1 MNKKTKKW
9 YKLDNAAK
17 IFPPTSNKKDPKVF
31 RISCE
36 LYEEVD
42 EKVLQDALNS
52 TIEEYPVFL
61 SSLKKGLFW
70 YYLETSSVIPKV
82 EKENNLICDNMDS
95 SLLFRVSYYK
105 KRINLEVH
113 HALTDGT
120 GTIFFIKSLVTNYLK
135 NKYDIKDKILVDN
148 SSIFEK
154 EVDSFEKYYKKMHK
168 LEIPKSKK
176 AYNLKGDRYPEER
189 LKVIEGILP
198 VDKILSYSKNY
209 NTTVTI
215 YLVSVLIKSIAAN
228 MSRREKR
235 KPIVI
240 TVPVNL
246 RKYFKSNTARNFF
259 STINISY
266 KSKKDNEKLEDIV
279 NCVSN
284 QFGDML
290 SKEKLDRQMN
300 DLALLE
306 NLFII
311 RIVPLF
317 IKNLV
322 LKYFHLKD
330 KNNHTMTLSNIGIV
344 EMPKELQKYI
354 KLFDVMASTD
364 KTQLCMCSYLDKMVL
379 TFTSHFVDTEIEKN
393 FFKELNSED
402 IEIIIND
409 NVVEDSYEEVL

>member
-17 IFPPTSNKKDPKVF
+17 IFPPTSTKKDPKVF

-36 LYEEVD
+36 LYEDID
-42 EKVLQDALNS
+42 EKILQEAIEE
-52 TIEEYPVFL
+52 TIEEYPMFL

-70 YYLETSSVIPKV
+70 YYLETSSVTPKV
-82 EKENNLICDNMDS
+82 EQEKNLICDYMDA

-105 KRINLEVH
+105 KRINLEMH

-135 NKYDIKDKILVDN
+135 NKYCIKDKILVDN
-148 SSIFEK
+148 ASIFEK
-154 EVDSFEKYYKKMHK
+154 ESDSFEKYYKKMRK
-168 LEIPKSKK
+168 LEIPKSKR

-189 LKVIEGILP
+189 LKIIEGVLSC
-198 VDKILSYSKNY
+198 DKVLASSKSY

-215 YLVSVLIKSIAAN
+215 YLVSVLIKSISSN

-266 KSKKDNEKLEDIV
+266 KSKNDNEKLEDIISS
-279 NCVSN
+279 VSR
-284 QFGDML
+284 QFQENI

-322 LKYFHLKD
+322 LKYFHLRSK
-330 KNNHTMTLSNIGIV
+330 KNQTMTLSNIGII

-364 KTQLCMCSYLDKMVL
+364 KTQLCMCSYLNKMVL
-379 TFTSHFVDTEIEKN
+379 TFTTHLVDTEIEKN
-393 FFKELNSED
+393 FFKELNIGD
-402 IEIIIND
+402 TEIIINS

>member
-17 IFPPTSNKKDPKVF
+17 IFPPTSSKKDPKVF
-31 RISCE
+31 RIACE
-36 LYEEVD
+36 LYETID
-42 EKVLQDALNS
+42 ENILQEALLS
-52 TIEEYPVFL
+52 TVEEYPVFL

-82 EKENNLICDNMDS
+82 EKENTLICDYMKS
-95 SLLFRVSYYK
+95 ELLFRVSYYK

-120 GTIFFIKSLVTNYLK
+120 GTIFFIKSLVSNYLIK
-135 NKYDIKDKILVDN
+135 KYNIKKKILVDKT
-148 SSIFEK
+148 SISEK

-189 LKVIEGILP
+189 LKVIEGIVP
-198 VDKILSYSKNY
+198 TDKVLSLAKKY

-215 YLVSVLIKSIAAN
+215 YLTSVLIKSISTN
-228 MSRREKR
+228 MSRKDKK

-240 TVPVNL
+240 TIPINL

-259 STINISY
+259 STMNISY
-266 KSKKDNEKLEDIV
+266 KCKKDSERIEDIIR
-279 NCVSN
+279 CVSD
-284 QFGDML
+284 QFVENL
-290 SKEKLDRQMN
+290 SKEKLDSRMN

-306 NLFII
+306 NLLII

-322 LKYFHLKD
+322 LKWFHFKD
-330 KNNHTMTLSNIGIV
+330 KNNQTMTLSNIGVV
-344 EMPKELQKYI
+344 EMPEELQQYI
-354 KLFDVMASTD
+354 KLFDVMASTN
-364 KTQLCMCSYLDKMVL
+364 KMQLCMCSYLNNMVL
-379 TFTSHFVDTEIEKN
+379 NFTTHLVNNEIEKN
-393 FFKELNSED
+393 FFKELNRD
-402 IEIIIND
+402 DMEIIIND
-409 NVVEDSYEEVL
+409 NVVEESYEEVL

>member
-1 MNKKTKKW
+1 MNKKIKKW

-17 IFPPTSNKKDPKVF
+17 IFPPTSTKKDPKVF

-36 LYEEVD
+36 LYEDVD
-42 EKVLQDALNS
+42 EKILQDALNL

-61 SSLKKGLFW
+61 SCLKRGLFW
-70 YYLETSSVIPKV
+70 YYLETSSVMPKV
-82 EKENNLICDNMDS
+82 EEEKTLICDKMDPS
-95 SLLFRVSYYK
+95 FLFRVSYYK
-105 KRINLEVH
+105 KRINLEMH

-135 NKYDIKDKILVDN
+135 NKYNIKDKILVDN

-154 EVDSFEKYYKKMHK
+154 ESDSFEKYYKKMHK

-189 LKVIEGILP
+189 LKVIEGVLP
-198 VDKILSYSKNY
+198 ADKVLSCSKSYS
-209 NTTVTI
+209 TTVTI
-215 YLVSVLIKSIAAN
+215 YLVSVLIKSIASN
-228 MSRREKR
+228 MSRKDKR

-266 KSKKDNEKLEDIV
+266 KSKNDNEKLDDIIES
-279 NCVSN
+279 VSK
-284 QFGDML
+284 QFQDKL
-290 SKEKLDRQMN
+290 DKEKLDRQMN

-330 KNNHTMTLSNIGIV
+330 KNNQTMTLSNIGIV

-364 KTQLCMCSYLDKMVL
+364 KTQLCMCSYLNKMVL
-379 TFTSHFVDTEIEKN
+379 TFTTHLVDTEVEKN
-393 FFKELNSED
+393 FFKELNSND
-402 IEIIIND
+402 IEIVIND